1 MDSKVAPYGV
11 ESPLLWMV
19 GKETKVRIEKETRYC
34 LVSDDDGHWYVCPLD
49 KRTLFQSMVDNQ
61 DHDGIMDAD
70 WLDPV
75 GGNPS
80 YINFLDPQHG

>member
-1 MDSKVAPYGV
+1 MESRIAPPIA
-11 ESPLLWMV
+11 ENTLLWMIAEEEKD
-19 GKETKVRIEKETRYC
+19 GIEIEPRYC
-34 LVSDDDGHWYVCPLD
+34 LVNDDDGHWYVCPLD
-49 KRTLFQSMVDNQ
+49 KRTVFQSMVDDQ

-80 YINFLDPQHG
+80 YINFLDPRHG